1 MKTPAAILRLCVA
14 LGVLAFITGGCITPL
29 TLEQQSDWN
38 WRQYNPEYRPPW
50 PTDPGWG
57 SR

>member
-1 MKTPAAILRLCVA
+1 MKASASLLRRFAALILA
-14 LGVLAFITGGCITPL
+14 AFITGGCITPL

-38 WRQYNPEYRPPW
+38 WKQYSPEYRAPY